1 MDIKPVEVTR
11 YLDGVKWPAHK
22 DEVVAA
28 AERNNAPQEFIDALR
43 EVERGD
49 NEFQAPSDV
58 QYGLRKVV

>member
-1 MDIKPVEVTR
+1 
-11 YLDGVKWPAHK
+11 
-22 DEVVAA
+22 VVAA

-49 NEFQAPSDV
+49 NEFQAPRDV